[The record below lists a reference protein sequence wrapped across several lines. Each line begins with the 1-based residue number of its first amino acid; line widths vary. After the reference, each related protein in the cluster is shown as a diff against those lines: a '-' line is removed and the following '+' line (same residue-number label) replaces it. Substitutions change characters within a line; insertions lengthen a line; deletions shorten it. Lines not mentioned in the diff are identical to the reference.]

1 MAAVDVRL
9 KKKEQSPVRRRILQ
23 TLASAAWL
31 TLSCGSPRLCAADAA
46 AWRQQIE
53 ADWLLQD
60 EVRSLTDPQ
69 NPVTTQEDA
78 LGAVDGIKNGKWN
91 THTSLDDQPWWH
103 VDLGREARLDRVEIY
118 NRCDGCAART
128 TPLNVLLSNDGKD
141 WREVYRHEGP
151 TFYGFT
157 DKKPLVVPLKGARAR
172 WLRVQLRTKQ
182 FLHLDE
188 VEIYGTEDPTKNLA
202 LHRPADQSSVSP
214 WSVRH
219 RIEKPKRP
227 SYRIAQAIERGLQLA
242 HALREAGAP
251 VGPFVQELTALA
263 KKAKAL
269 SKTSPEAARRALYM
283 QARWAVRKLAL
294 TNPLLDFDGIL
305 FAKRKPSSY
314 SHMSDQYY
322 GWWSRPGGGLFV
334 LEDFK
339 TGSAKLRCIVDR
351 QGEGSFLRPD
361 LSYDGR
367 RVLFAYCKYYPH
379 VAGVRNKLEKTKL
392 PEDAFYHIFE
402 IGIDGSGPRQ
412 LTRGRYDDFDAR
424 YLPSGEIV
432 FLSTRR
438 GQFIQCGKASA
449 AASTREALPDSYVRC
464 GGGPSRPVAIYTLHV
479 MDADAGGLRAIS
491 PFENFE
497 WTPSIS
503 NDGRILY
510 ARWDYVDRHN
520 MPYMSLWSTNPDG
533 ANPQAV
539 YGNYTRSPHCVFE
552 ARSVPHSTKIIF
564 TASAHH
570 AITAGS
576 LVLLDPN
583 RGCDG
588 PEPIE
593 RLTPEVCFP
602 EIEGWPHSY
611 FANPYPLSEDFYLV
625 AWSPMPIRR
634 QGRLNVENAL
644 GIYLF
649 DRFGNLEL
657 LHRDPAISSMYP
669 IPVRARRRPS
679 VIASTVDWTESAD
692 AKFLVQNVYE
702 GTDGLAAGSVK
713 RLRIVAVPAK
723 TQPQMNRPSI
733 GQTRDDPGKCV
744 LGTVPVH
751 RDGSAYFHAPAG
763 VSFFFQALDAAGL
776 AVQTMRTV
784 TYAQPGQTLSCVGC
798 HEPRHTA
805 PANVRPLAAL
815 RPAAKIVPGP
825 PGSWPLRFDR
835 LVQPILDRHCVRCHG
850 PKGDAKAASKM
861 HLTGPRAYDALV
873 SWGKPSLRDHVIA
886 RYRRGQSIPGACAA
900 QTSPLLAMLRQGHH
914 GVRLSADD
922 LTRLVTWM
930 DTYAQRSGSFS
941 ADQEERLRRLR
952 VKVAALLTD

>member
-1 MAAVDVRL
+1 M
-9 KKKEQSPVRRRILQ
+9 RRR
-23 TLASAAWL
+23 TFYALAFIGSL
-31 TLSCGSPRLCAADAA
+31 LCGSARARAAEAQT
-46 AWRQQIE
+46 WRQQIE
-53 ADWLLQD
+53 ADWLVQD
-60 EVRSLTDPQ
+60 EVRGLTDPL
-69 NPVTTQEDA
+69 NPVTTREDA
-78 LGAVDGIKNGKWN
+78 LGAVDGIKDGKWN
-91 THTSLDDQPWWH
+91 LHTGLDERPWWH
-103 VDLGREARLDRVEIY
+103 VDLGRETRLDRVEVY

-128 TPLNVLLSNDGKD
+128 TPLNVLLARDGKN

-157 DKKPLVVPLKGARAR
+157 DKKPLVVPLKGERTR
-172 WLRVQLRTKQ
+172 WVRLQLRTRQ

-188 VEIYGTEDPTKNLA
+188 VEVYGADEPTKNLA

-219 RIEKPKRP
+219 QVGERKRP
-227 SYRIAQAIERGLQLA
+227 SYSVAQKIARGRRLAQALA
-242 HALREAGAP
+242 EAG
-251 VGPFVQELTALA
+251 VHVEPFVHRLA
-263 KKAKAL
+263 TLAAKAKAL
-269 SKTSPEAARRALYM
+269 SQASPEPLRRALYM
-283 QARWAVRKLAL
+283 ETRWTVRELAL
-294 TNPLLDFDGIL
+294 NNPLLDFEGIL
-305 FAKRKPSSY
+305 FAKRKPSSF

-334 LEDFK
+334 LEGFK
-339 TGSAKLRCIVDR
+339 TGSPTLRCIVDH

-392 PEDAFYHIFE
+392 PEDAFYHVFE
-402 IGIDGSGPRQ
+402 IGLDGTGLRQ

-438 GQFIQCGKASA
+438 GQSIQCGQASA
-449 AASTREALPDSYVRC
+449 MASTRDALPDSYVRC
-464 GGGPSRPVAIYTLHV
+464 GGGPSRPVAVYTLQV
-479 MDADAGGLRAIS
+479 MDADGADMRAIS

-497 WTPSIS
+497 WTPSVAS
-503 NDGRILY
+503 DGRILY

-520 MPYMSLWSTNPDG
+520 MPYMSLWATHPDG
-533 ANPQAV
+533 TQPQAI
-539 YGNYTRSPHCVFE
+539 YGNYTRSPHCIFE
-552 ARSVPHSTKIIF
+552 ARSVPRSRKIIF

-570 AITAGS
+570 AITGGS
-576 LVLLDPN
+576 LVLLDPD

-611 FANPYPLSEDFYLV
+611 FANPYPLSEDFYLA
-625 AWSPMPIRR
+625 AWSPMPVRQ
-634 QGRLNVENAL
+634 QGRLNTENAL

-657 LHRDPAISSMYP
+657 LHRDATISCMYP
-669 IPVRARRRPS
+669 IPVSARPAPS
-679 VIASTVDWTESAD
+679 VLVSRTDWAGAGEAE
-692 AKFLVQNVYE
+692 FLVQNVYE
-702 GTDGLAAGSVK
+702 GPAGLAAGSVR
-713 RLRIVAVPAK
+713 RLRVVAVPAK
-723 TQPQMNRPSI
+723 TQPQMNHPSI
-733 GQTRDDPGKCV
+733 GLTRDDPGKCV

-751 RDGSAYFHAPAG
+751 KDGSAYFRAPAG
-763 VSFFFQALDAAGL
+763 VAVFFQALDAEGL

-784 TYAQPGQTLSCVGC
+784 TYAQPGQTLSCAGC

-805 PANVRPLAAL
+805 PPNVRPLAVRRAPAKL
-815 RPAAKIVPGP
+815 RPGP
-825 PGSWPLRFDR
+825 RGSWPLRFDR
-835 LVQPILDRHCVRCHG
+835 LVQPVLDRLCTRCHG
-850 PKGDAKAASKM
+850 PQGDAKALAKM
-861 HLTGPRAYDALV
+861 NLSGATSYEALV

-886 RYRRGQSIPGACAA
+886 RYRRGQSIPGACVAA
-900 QTSPLLAMLRQGHH
+900 TSPLLAMLRRGHQK
-914 GVRLSADD
+914 VRLSADD
-922 LTRLVTWM
+922 LERMVTWM

-941 ADQEERLRRLR
+941 ADQEERLARLRLR
-952 VKVAALLTD
+952 VATLLAE